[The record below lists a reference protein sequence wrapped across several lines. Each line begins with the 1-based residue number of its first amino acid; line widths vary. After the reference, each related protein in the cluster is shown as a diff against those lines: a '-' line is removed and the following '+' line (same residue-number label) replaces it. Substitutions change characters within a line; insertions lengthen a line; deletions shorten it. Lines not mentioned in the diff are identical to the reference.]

1 MTLTEVKSSVEQ
13 AARTLS
19 QLPLGPGEKPMGV
32 RSSWPGFSQA
42 ADSLQDQY
50 KKLKYIPKPE
60 DIDKMNLIFDALIC
74 LSASDRVLIWSRAC
88 RIPWRRL
95 QMRFGWSRAHAHRRH
110 QIALLRLADI
120 LDK

>member
-19 QLPLGPGEKPMGV
+19 QLPLGAGEKPMGV

-50 KKLKYIPKPE
+50 KKIEIYTKT
-60 DIDKMNLIFDALIC
+60 
-74 LSASDRVLIWSRAC
+74 
-88 RIPWRRL
+88 RRY
-95 QMRFGWSRAHAHRRH
+95 
-110 QIALLRLADI
+110 
-120 LDK
+120 